1 MKSETKISYILSG
14 VVLAMLFTAFMWSL
28 FIENSRPAMGSTIQ
42 GNDYMSTTTDSTKAS
57 ATVPQPVKLAS
68 GSLGSVIV
76 LGTTTAASI
85 KIYDNALATS
95 TASSTLVATIPS
107 GTAQGTYTFD
117 RSMGYGILV
126 DVGVGFVG
134 SYVITYR

>member
-1 MKSETKISYILSG
+1 MKRKEIYIVFSVGLGLMFVAFALFNTPTKFSTGSVG
-14 VVLAMLFTAFMWSL
+14 VS
-28 FIENSRPAMGSTIQ
+28 
-42 GNDYMSTTTDSTKAS
+42 NDYYSTTTDSTKAS

-68 GSLGSVIV
+68 GTLGSVII
-76 LGTTTAASI
+76 LGTTTAATV

-107 GTAQGTYTFD
+107 GSIQGTYTFD